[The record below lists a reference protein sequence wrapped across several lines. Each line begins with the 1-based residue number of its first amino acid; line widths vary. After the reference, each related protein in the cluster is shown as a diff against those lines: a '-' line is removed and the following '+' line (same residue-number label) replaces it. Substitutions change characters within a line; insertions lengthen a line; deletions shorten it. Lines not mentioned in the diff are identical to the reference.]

1 MSGSAQRQPDMITD
15 AAGLDALC
23 RVVDRIGW
31 FAFDTEFVGEDQY
44 SPEVCLIQVAT
55 EGIDALVDPLVP
67 VDTTPLWERIADE
80 RVRVIVH
87 AGGEDIAQCWIRL
100 GQPPR
105 NIFDI
110 QIAAGIV
117 GLGYPISLGRLAKT
131 TIGRTIHKAHTL
143 SDWRKRP
150 LSQEQIRYAV
160 EDVIYLRS
168 IHDHM
173 LERIETLGRGDWIQE
188 ECDALCS
195 HVCTTENGSKTLKR
209 LKGAGSLKP
218 RELAVAHALLAVR
231 DEIAAE
237 YNRPARALLRD
248 HLLVEIARRGWTDA
262 KRILSLRGIQ
272 LRAVSA
278 RRLAEVVE
286 EAKKLPPESWPKLS
300 TQEDSPQE
308 EVLLSFF
315 SAVLREYCNQN
326 HLSYSLLCKK
336 QNLRDL
342 LRHHTRPNGSE
353 IEHVFSNGWRKT
365 AVGDLISDL
374 LAGKRTVRVRAGG
387 KDSGLTLE

>member
-1 MSGSAQRQPDMITD
+1 MSGLAQPKPDMIAD
-15 AAGLDALC
+15 AEGLDALC
-23 RVVDRIGW
+23 RAVDKIGW

-44 SPEVCLIQVAT
+44 SPEVCLIQVAS
-55 EGIDALVDPLVP
+55 EGIDALIDPLVP

-80 RVRVIVH
+80 NILVIVH
-87 AGGEDIAQCWIRL
+87 AGGEDIAQCWSRL
-100 GQPPR
+100 GKPPR
-105 NIFDI
+105 NIFDV
-110 QIAAGIV
+110 QIAAGLI
-117 GLGYPISLGRLAKT
+117 GHGYPMSLGRLAKT

-150 LSQEQIRYAV
+150 LSQEQIGYAV
-160 EDVIYLRS
+160 EDVIYLRA
-168 IHDHM
+168 IHDHI
-173 LERIETLGRGDWIQE
+173 LARIETLGRGDWILE

-218 RELAVAHALLAVR
+218 RELAVAHALLAAR

-272 LRAVSA
+272 LRASSA

-286 EAKKLPPESWPKLS
+286 EAKKLPPESWPKLP

-315 SAVLREYCNQN
+315 SAVLREYCNHN
-326 HLSYSLLCKK
+326 NLAYSLLCKK

-342 LRHHTRPNGSE
+342 LRRHTRPNGPE
-353 IEHVFSNGWRKT
+353 IEHVFSNGWRKA
-365 AVGDLISDL
+365 AVGDLIADL
-374 LAGKRTVRVRAGG
+374 LDGRRTVRVRAKG
-387 KDSGLTLE
+387 KHSGLTLE